1 MHIHP
6 LALTYHIK
14 SDIFHQSFVFEQKL
28 YKHFAMENL
37 ERKMI
42 KKMILLLLKS
52 SFMEII
58 ESPQDSLLGIKTF
71 EEAFLSMKFNSSLE
85 LVLYLLFRNADFK

>member
-14 SDIFHQSFVFEQKL
+14 SDIFHQSFVFEQ
-28 YKHFAMENL
+28 NL

>member
-42 KKMILLLLKS
+42 KKRILLLLKS

-58 ESPQDSLLGIKTF
+58 ESPQDSLLGINILKKHF
-71 EEAFLSMKFNSSLE
+71 FP
-85 LVLYLLFRNADFK
+85 